1 MTSSLPG
8 LADTIIS
15 VTNQATL
22 QGTVPEMQPQ
32 RYHSSCQPLVL
43 AALVLALLAGCS
55 SFPRATFPQG
65 AGGETRG
72 SVGGAAANTSASAA
86 EAAALEARAGRSTG
100 SEQADLQLQATRSW
114 LRAGRGGEAARVLA
128 TITVPLTPVQR
139 IERQLLDADIT
150 LAAGQ
155 AQLAWQKMSAIA
167 EPTGTSLA
175 PQYFDSRMRIAL
187 AAARPLEGVRSEMAA
202 ERLST
207 TAAAR
212 TQLRRELLEQ
222 LRRARE
228 RGVKL
233 EPEASQD
240 TTVRGWLDLGA
251 LASDTGGSSIN
262 GASEAARWRAR
273 YPDHPASELLATALA
288 APLPTSGRLHKIALL
303 LPVTGQA
310 SGYATIIKNG
320 FDFAWRQLPAD
331 GRPEVQVYDTGVL
344 PVNDALNQARS
355 EGGDFIVGPLTR
367 TEVDV
372 AAASS
377 ISVPVLALNYLSSGR
392 SAPAGMYQYA
402 LSPEEDARVV
412 ARRLLAAGQ
421 KRGVALAP
429 TGDWGTRV
437 LAAFT
442 QELLAG
448 GGTLLA
454 QAVYDPAG
462 HDFGAPIRSVLATD
476 QSFARRQRL
485 ETTLNVKLEFEPR
498 SRADLNF
505 VFAPGQ
511 AANLRLLRPQLRF
524 QYAGAVPV
532 YATADAYAADGG
544 VANQDLDGL
553 ILPALPWLVPNS
565 GSADAVRQAAQDAA
579 GDNTAWQS
587 GLYAFG
593 YDACQLALAIAA
605 SGRDHGNVR
614 VDGLSGQLTIDAA
627 GRVHREPL
635 WARISRS
642 GEPRIVVGS
651 PQTDAANGNNTA
663 DVGNE

>member
-1 MTSSLPG
+1 M
-8 LADTIIS
+8 A
-15 VTNQATL
+15 ATL
-22 QGTVPEMQPQ
+22 PVTVPEMQPQ
-32 RYHSSCQPLVL
+32 RYLSSWRPAWLT
-43 AALVLALLAGCS
+43 ALVLGVLAGCA
-55 SFPRATFPQG
+55 SFPPATFPGGGGEARHDTG
-65 AGGETRG
+65 AGTPG
-72 SVGGAAANTSASAA
+72 SQAAAAD
-86 EAAALEARAGRSTG
+86 AAAQEARARRSSG
-100 SEQADLQLQATRSW
+100 DAQVALQLQAARSW
-114 LRAGRGGEAARVLA
+114 LRAGRGGEATRVLSG
-128 TITVPLTPVQR
+128 ISGLPTPVQR
-139 IERQLLDADIT
+139 IEREVLEADIT

-167 EPTGTSLA
+167 EPTGTALA

-202 ERLST
+202 ERLSAT
-207 TAAAR
+207 SAER
-212 TQLRRELLEQ
+212 SQLRHELLREL
-222 LRRARE
+222 RVARE
-228 RGVKL
+228 HGVKL
-233 EPEASQD
+233 DPDATQD
-240 TTVRGWLDLGA
+240 ATVRGWLDLGA
-251 LASDTGGSSIN
+251 MAGDSGASSIN
-262 GASEAARWRAR
+262 GAIEAARWRAH

-310 SGYATIIKNG
+310 SGYAAIIKSG
-320 FDFAWRQLPAD
+320 FDFAWQQLPAE
-331 GRPEVQVYDTGVL
+331 GRPQIQVYDTGVV

-355 EGGDFIVGPLTR
+355 EGSDFIVGPLTR

-377 ISVPVLALNYLSSGR
+377 ISVPMLALNFLSAGR
-392 SAPAGMYQYA
+392 AAPGGMYQYA
-402 LSPEEDARVV
+402 LSPEEDARAV

-448 GGTLLA
+448 GGMLVA

-462 HDFGAPIRSVLATD
+462 HDFGAPIRSVLGTD

-485 ETTLNVKLEFEPR
+485 ETTLGVKLEFEPR

-524 QYAGAVPV
+524 QYAGTVPV
-532 YATADAYAADGG
+532 YATADAYAVDGG

-553 ILPALPWLVPNS
+553 IVPALPWLVPNS
-565 GSADAVRQAAQDAA
+565 GSADAVRQAVQTAA

-587 GLYAFG
+587 SLYAFG

-614 VDGLSGQLTIDAA
+614 VDGLSGQLTIDPA
-627 GRVHREPL
+627 GRVHRDPL
-635 WARISRS
+635 WARITRS
-642 GEPRIVVGS
+642 GEPRIIAGS
-651 PQTDAANGNNTA
+651 PQADATGNTA
-663 DVGNE
+663 DTGNE